1 MTGMFRERKDR
12 IEETHGEISLTFT
25 RRKSRWYSKHR
36 WTCAAS
42 TEYGMTIGPGRTVW
56 GLRRNA
62 LRDGIRQYD
71 RNGLSG
77 IGTDVDAVKQMPD
90 LRRAQLDGRDLH
102 NGDFNGRD
110 FSSASLRGT
119 HFSGANLEN
128 ASFRKVDLSGAY
140 FNKTNLKGADFAG
153 ANLKG
158 AVFIFSDLTDVKV
171 TGAKIEGEFET
182 PLDKQFV
189 PMEHF
194 SGRARFYGCI
204 LSNIDFS
211 GMKLRNLDFRDS
223 EFGGA
228 TLNGA
233 NVTGSDFRLAD
244 LEAANIEGVIGLNYS
259 KPWSDD

>member
-1 MTGMFRERKDR
+1 MFRERKDR

-77 IGTDVDAVKQMPD
+77 IGADVDAVKQMPD

-102 NGDFNGRD
+102 NGDLNGRD
-110 FSSASLRGT
+110 FSGASLRGV

-128 ASFRKVDLSGAY
+128 ASFRKADLTGAY
-140 FNKTNLKGADFAG
+140 LNKTNLKGADLTG

-158 AVFIFSDLTDVKV
+158 AVFIYSDLTD
-171 TGAKIEGEFET
+171 AKIKGASIESEFQT
-182 PLDKQFV
+182 PLSKQFV
-189 PMEHF
+189 PMEQY
-194 SGRARFYGCI
+194 SGRARFFGCI

-211 GMKLRNLDFRDS
+211 GMKLRNLDFCES
-223 EFGGA
+223 EFAGSI
-228 TLNGA
+228 LNGA

-244 LEAANIEGVIGLNYS
+244 LEASDIEGIVGLSYS
-259 KPWSDD
+259 KPWTDD